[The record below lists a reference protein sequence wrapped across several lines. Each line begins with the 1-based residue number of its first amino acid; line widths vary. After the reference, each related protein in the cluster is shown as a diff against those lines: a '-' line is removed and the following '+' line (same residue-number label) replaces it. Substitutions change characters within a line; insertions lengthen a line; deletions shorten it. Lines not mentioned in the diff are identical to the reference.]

1 MPKIALYTA
10 AVIFTLVSLL
20 HWARFFLGTDLMIGS
35 TMFPVFGSLIL
46 GVVAAVLAAW
56 MLFASRKI

>member
-10 AVIFTLVSLL
+10 AVIFALVSLL
-20 HWARFFLGTDLMIGS
+20 HWVRYFLVTDLTIGS